1 MKISLIG
8 YMGAGKTSLG
18 KSLAQAL
25 DLPFYDLDHLIA
37 AHQGDSV
44 SEIILNKGELF
55 FRQLER
61 EILEEALQKEQ
72 FVLAQGGGTPCY
84 YDNMELIN
92 AQSVSI
98 YLERSIADLLDVL
111 QADRKER
118 PLIAHLNDAD
128 LQEFIAKHLFERRDF
143 YEKAIFKVSQKQKDP
158 AERLKAVLEY
168 LQ

>member
-1 MKISLIG
+1 
-8 YMGAGKTSLG
+8 MGAGKTSLG
-18 KSLAQAL
+18 KALAQSL
-25 DLPFYDLDHLIA
+25 KLPFYDLDHLIA
-37 AHQGDSV
+37 EEQGDSV

-55 FRQLER
+55 FRKLER
-61 EILEEALQKEQ
+61 QVLEKALTRES

-92 AQSVSI
+92 SHSVSI
-98 YLERSIADLLDVL
+98 YLERSIADLLAVL
-111 QADRKER
+111 SEDRKER

-143 YEKAIFKVSQKQKDP
+143 YEKAIFKVSQKQKDHE
-158 AERLKAVLEY
+158 ERLNAVLEY